1 MKMDKATLDKI
12 KDAIAPLDTP
22 ELRQRYRDGDFP
34 RADATRDLD
43 MRYRWDLFWKAGG
56 YRLLPSKNGLD
67 SSHIDTGLRRV
78 VPSIYIHEGA
88 R

>member
-1 MKMDKATLDKI
+1 MKLDRDTLDRMR
-12 KDAIAPLDTP
+12 DAIAPLDTP
-22 ELRQRYRDGDFP
+22 QMRERYRAGDFP
-34 RADATRDLD
+34 RANATRDLD

-78 VPSIYIHEGA
+78 VPSLTGEG
-88 R
+88 

>member
-1 MKMDKATLDKI
+1 MKVDKDTLVRI
-12 KDAIAPLDTP
+12 TDAIAPLDTP

-56 YRLLPSKNGLD
+56 YRLLPSENGLD
-67 SSHIDTGLRRV
+67 SSHIDTALRRV
-78 VPSIYIHEGA
+78 VAGLDN
-88 R
+88 